1 MAAESALA
9 IAISRTVASANTA
22 SWAEGPELRSY
33 NAAIGDS
40 SISGISSGAFMAFNL
55 AVPDPDNLSLNEIR
69 AVLGRP

>member
-9 IAISRTVASANTA
+9 IAISLTVASANTA

-40 SISGISSGAFMAFNL
+40 SISGISSGAFMAVQFGGSGPGQSV
-55 AVPDPDNLSLNEIR
+55 AE
-69 AVLGRP
+69 

>member
-40 SISGISSGAFMAFNL
+40 SISGISSGRSWLFNL
-55 AVPDPDNLSLNEIR
+55 AVPDPDNLTLNEIR

>member
-40 SISGISSGAFMAFNL
+40 SIFNL
-55 AVPDPDNLSLNEIR
+55 AVPHPDNLSLNEIR

>member
-40 SISGISSGAFMAFNL
+40 PSREYFRLGSWLFNL
-55 AVPDPDNLSLNEIR
+55 AVPDPDNL
-69 AVLGRP
+69 

>member
-9 IAISRTVASANTA
+9 IAISLTVASANTA
-22 SWAEGPELRSY
+22 SWAEGPELRSH

-40 SISGISSGAFMAFNL
+40 SISGISSGAFMAVHL
-55 AVPDPDNLSLNEIR
+55 VVPDPDNLSLNEIR

>member
-40 SISGISSGAFMAFNL
+40 SIFNL
-55 AVPDPDNLSLNEIR
+55 AVPDPDNL
-69 AVLGRP
+69 